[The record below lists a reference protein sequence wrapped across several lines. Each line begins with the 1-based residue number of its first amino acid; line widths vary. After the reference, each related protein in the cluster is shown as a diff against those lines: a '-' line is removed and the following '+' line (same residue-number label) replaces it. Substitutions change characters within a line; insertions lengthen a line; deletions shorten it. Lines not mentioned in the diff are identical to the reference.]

1 MTNPNDRLLRLTLR
15 ANASFSMLCAVVA
28 VIGSAALA
36 NALGIPDPAFLLVL
50 ALNLGVFAAF
60 LVWLS
65 TRERIAPALG
75 WAVVVA
81 DALWV
86 AGTIP
91 MVTGS
96 LLTQTGNTVAVL
108 VAAFVGLWA
117 VLQALGIRRMT
128 AAPEPA

>member
-60 LVWLS
+60 LIWLS

-96 LLTQTGNTVAVL
+96 LLTQTGNSVAVL